1 MIRNKKILITGN
13 TSGLG
18 FALTEILL
26 AGGNKVFSLIK
37 RPLKKRKN
45 IKSSFFNLKDINKIK
60 TKLKKLLNTK
70 KIDYVILNAGIL
82 GQIKNISKINY
93 REINEIFKI
102 NVFANKEILD
112 YLIIKK
118 IKTKMIIGIL
128 SGAALAPKY
137 GWYLYCSSK
146 AAFKFLMES
155 YANEEPKRKFL
166 NIAPGLIKTKMQKE
180 IYKINEKKI
189 YSVKKFKKLNR
200 SNQIPSAYEVA
211 QNIIRAILKSKK
223 RNTGSYF
230 DIRKK

>member
-1 MIRNKKILITGN
+1 MSNQ
-13 TSGLG
+13 
-18 FALTEILL
+18 
-26 AGGNKVFSLIK
+26 
-37 RPLKKRKN
+37 
-45 IKSSFFNLKDINKIK
+45 
-60 TKLKKLLNTK
+60 KKLLNTK

-118 IKTKMIIGIL
+118 IKTKIIIGIL

-146 AAFKFLMES
+146 AAFKFLIES

-180 IYKINEKKI
+180 IYKIDEKKI

-200 SNQIPSAYEVA
+200 SNQIPPAYEVA
-211 QNIIRAILKSKK
+211 QNIVSAILKLKK
-223 RNTGSYF
+223 KNSGSYF

>member
-1 MIRNKKILITGN
+1 LIKNKKILITGN

-26 AGGNKVFSLIK
+26 AGGNKVFSLSK

-45 IKSSFFNLKDINKIK
+45 LKSVVCNLRDINKIK

-82 GQIKNISKINY
+82 GQIKDISKINY
-93 REINEIFKI
+93 SEINEIFKV

-146 AAFKFLMES
+146 AAFKFLIES

-180 IYKINEKKI
+180 ICKINEKKI
-189 YSVKKFKKLNR
+189 YSVKKFKQLNK

-211 QNIIRAILKSKK
+211 QNIVSAILKLKK
-223 RNTGSYF
+223 KNSGSYF
-230 DIRKK
+230 DIRKA

>member
-26 AGGNKVFSLIK
+26 AGGNKVFSLSK

-45 IKSSFFNLKDINKIK
+45 LKSAVCNLKDINKIK

-146 AAFKFLMES
+146 AAFKFLIES

-180 IYKINEKKI
+180 I
-189 YSVKKFKKLNR
+189 L
-200 SNQIPSAYEVA
+200 P
-211 QNIIRAILKSKK
+211 L
-223 RNTGSYF
+223 
-230 DIRKK
+230 